1 MKILFFSN
9 VYPTPWQPTR
19 GAFNLSMVEALR
31 LSGHE
36 VTVVVPVNF
45 VERARAPRDRTSE
58 APRQDDVTYATYFAP
73 PMIVRYQYHRFMW
86 ACVRKCLRRVAAAT
100 KPDVILS
107 FWLHP
112 DGAVAQ
118 RLGREI
124 GVPVVPMAGGSDVL
138 VITRDPARRRAVES
152 VLRDAP
158 AVLTNG
164 ETLRSAVV
172 ALGANPD
179 RVFAFR
185 RGVDSARFRLGDR
198 ARDRAEREIPQDAR
212 VLLFVG
218 NLLDVKGPDLL
229 LDAVV
234 ACASVAPWNVVW
246 VGDGPNR
253 AALQQRAIA
262 SGLGPRMRFV
272 GRIDRD
278 ALPGWYRSAD
288 YLVLPSRSE
297 GIPNVL
303 LEAMACGTPYLA
315 FDVGGVREVTPE
327 AAWLLPKEDV
337 SAMAGALRQ
346 AYAGPRP
353 EVPET
358 RFDQRRMADRIV
370 EVLEVA
376 LASQTR

>member
-1 MKILFFSN
+1 MRILFFSN
-9 VYPTPWQPTR
+9 VFPTPWQPTR
-19 GAFNLSMVEALR
+19 GAFNLAMIESLR
-31 LSGHE
+31 SAGHQ
-36 VTVVVPVNF
+36 VTVVVPVN
-45 VERARAPRDRTSE
+45 VIERATASGRSDTRSIRD
-58 APRQDDVTYATYFAP
+58 AAFLPYLAP
-73 PMIVRYQYHRFMW
+73 PRILRAHYHQFIWFFVRRT
-86 ACVRKCLRRVAAAT
+86 LRRIAAT
-100 KPDVILS
+100 AKPDVILS

-138 VITRDPARRRAVES
+138 VITRDRARRDAVER
-152 VLRDAP
+152 VLRASP

-172 ALGANPD
+172 GLGAPPE

-185 RGVDSARFRLGDR
+185 RGVDATRYRRGDR
-198 ARDRAEREIPQDAR
+198 TRDRAEREIPEDAR

-218 NLLDVKGPDLL
+218 NLVHVKGPDLL
-229 LDAVV
+229 LDAVA
-234 ACASVAPWNVVW
+234 ACAAVAPWSVVW
-246 VGDGPNR
+246 VGDGPDR
-253 AALQQRAIA
+253 AALEQRAVA
-262 SGLGPRMRFV
+262 AGLGPRMRFV

-278 ALPGWYRSAD
+278 ELAGWYRSAD

-315 FDVGGVREVTPE
+315 FDVGGVREVTPD

-337 SAMAGALRQ
+337 TALATALGQ
-346 AYAGPRP
+346 AYRVPRP
-353 EVPET
+353 AVPEIS
-358 RFDQRRMADRIV
+358 FDQGRMTDRIV

-376 LASQTR
+376 LASQNR